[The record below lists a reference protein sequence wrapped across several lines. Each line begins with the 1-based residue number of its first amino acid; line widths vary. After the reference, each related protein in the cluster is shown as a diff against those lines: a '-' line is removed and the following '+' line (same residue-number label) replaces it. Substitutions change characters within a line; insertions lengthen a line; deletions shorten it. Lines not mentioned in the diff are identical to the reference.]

1 MGFYCTVVVVTALL
15 LLSISAKLPVVV
27 VVAKDYRVG
36 GTDGWTFGPDFLQ
49 WSEQYNFTVG
59 DVLIFNYVKGQHN
72 TYQVTEDAYKACDGG
87 ETIPPLRVYVSG
99 NDVVNLTRAASYY
112 FLCNIKGHCLGGMKL
127 NITVAA
133 NATPTPT
140 PSGGNTLPPPPP
152 SPPLPPE
159 SRGNRG
165 AMLGKWWWGCAA
177 LVFGIF
183 TSLY

>member
-59 DVLIFNYVKGQHN
+59 DALIFNYVKGQHN
-72 TYQVTEDAYKACDGG
+72 TYQVTEDAYKAH
-87 ETIPPLRVYVSG
+87 ETQHHHRREREPDPDPDPDPERRKH
-99 NDVVNLTRAASYY
+99 TAAAS
-112 FLCNIKGHCLGGMKL
+112 
-127 NITVAA
+127 TEPA
-133 NATPTPT
+133 P
-140 PSGGNTLPPPPP
+140 
-152 SPPLPPE
+152 PPE

-165 AMLGKWWWGCAA
+165 AMLGKWWRGCAA